1 MQRRLRFLSF
11 ALCAGVV
18 AIVAAAVPLIAATP
32 APTQLQ
38 YTRTSQAKMPGAM
51 SMFVH
56 PKAESTT
63 TTIGPS
69 RERMDSPD
77 NTSQI
82 IQCDLKRIIHLDN
95 NAKTYYAMTFAQ
107 IQAQMNAAAQQYQH
121 QMNSTT
127 PNPHPA
133 PASTIQGSG
142 GLTISVTTVNDPNTQ
157 QILGMT
163 AHHVTE
169 TITGTANGNGQCP
182 NGTLT
187 MINDEWYIPNPVTFS
202 CPMARPVM
210 PAMPPPPAQHGGGP
224 AANPCLGSFQMQASG
239 KARTEDRFALRQD
252 TTLDLGVKIT
262 THEEVTKYATQPYD
276 PSFFD
281 VPSGYTQV
289 QPPQMGG

>member
-11 ALCAGVV
+11 ALCAGVI
-18 AIVAAAVPLIAATP
+18 AVAAAAIPLIAATP

-38 YTRTSQAKMPGAM
+38 YTKVTSSKLPGMLGMFGHAKP
-51 SMFVH
+51 SS
-56 PKAESTT
+56 ET

-69 RERMDSPD
+69 RERTDSSD

-133 PASTIQGSG
+133 PTSTIEGSG
-142 GLTISVTTVNDPNTQ
+142 GLTISVNTVNDPNTQ

-163 AHHVTE
+163 AHHITE

-182 NGTLT
+182 NVTLT

-202 CPMARPVM
+202 CPVARPVM
-210 PAMPPPPAQHGGGP
+210 PVMQPPPSSHGGQG
-224 AANPCLGSFQMQASG
+224 AANPCLGSFQAQASG
-239 KARTEDRFALRQD
+239 KARTEDRFALKQD
-252 TTLDLGVKIT
+252 TTLDIGVKIT
-262 THEEVTKYATQPYD
+262 THDEVTKYETQPYS